1 MDPSRRSGACRVCF
15 CIFLVVLFG
24 RLCHSLSLCWIGTAR
39 DASQLPLGGLL
50 HIRPIQTSMS
60 QDVTSTAEH
69 QTAQRARE
77 RQSTPL
83 VALAGSKRAASTA
96 SFVGSQSQ
104 DLNLFGQQL
113 KPCSREGDTTTGWTR
128 SGFCAWEPS
137 DSGYHQVCVTMS
149 QQFLQS
155 STKYDAN
162 DLSSVVQDGGH
173 WCICAWAWA
182 AAVSRDPE
190 HFENLKL
197 DCART
202 NAYLR
207 DVYQSYS
214 ASGQGLTSP
223 SGVQYEAQ
231 AALEAVDRLC
241 SA

>member
-24 RLCHSLSLCWIGTAR
+24 RLRHSLSSCWVGTAR

-50 HIRPIQTSMS
+50 HIWPIQSSIS
-60 QDVTSTAEH
+60 QDAALTAEH
-69 QTAQRARE
+69 QTAHGQ
-77 RQSTPL
+77 TPL
-83 VALAGSKRAASTA
+83 VALAAKRSSTDA
-96 SFVGSQSQ
+96 SFVGSQ
-104 DLNLFGQQL
+104 DLNLYGEEL
-113 KPCSREGDTTTGWTR
+113 KPCSQEGDTTTGWTR
-128 SGFCAWEPS
+128 SGLCAWEPS

-149 QQFLQS
+149 RQFLQS

-162 DLSSVVQDGGH
+162 DLSSVVKDGGH

-207 DVYQSYS
+207 DVQKLFCLWPGSNITI
-214 ASGQGLTSP
+214 GR
-223 SGVQYEAQ
+223 
-231 AALEAVDRLC
+231 AV
-241 SA
+241 